1 MNTWQEVDRPKDKPV
16 VKNKWVFK
24 IKYNSIGLIDKY
36 KARLVAKGFTQTK
49 GIDYEETFA
58 PVVRRENLRYLISYA
73 TKNKL
78 EMHHMDVETAFLNGE
93 LEEEIYMEMP
103 EGFEKREKVCKLEK
117 SLYGLKQSSRVW
129 HKKISS
135 FLVEEGYL
143 QSEADPCVFIKH
155 HQDCISIIAL
165 YVDDCM
171 IFGAKENVERAKLA
185 LSSQFKMKDLGE
197 VKSIIGIQVERDKEE
212 TRIHQINYIRDVLKK
227 FGMSDCKG
235 VDTPLPTKKE
245 STSSPIFE
253 NIILYQEAIGALNY
267 LATNTRPDIAYA
279 VSQVTQ
285 KMKEPNQDDWIKVKR
300 IMRYLKKT
308 ESAKLTYKVKG
319 S

>member
-1 MNTWQEVDRPKDKPV
+1 
-16 VKNKWVFK
+16 
-24 IKYNSIGLIDKY
+24 
-36 KARLVAKGFTQTK
+36 
-49 GIDYEETFA
+49 
-58 PVVRRENLRYLISYA
+58 
-73 TKNKL
+73 L
-78 EMHHMDVETAFLNGE
+78 EFSLLNGE

-103 EGFEKREKVCKLEK
+103 EGFEKREKECKLEK

-171 IFGAKENVERAKLA
+171 IFGAKENVDRAKSA

-245 STSSPIFE
+245 TTNSPIFE
-253 NIILYQEAIGALNY
+253 NITLYQEAIGALNY
-267 LATNTRPDIAYA
+267 LATNTIPDIAYA
-279 VSQVTQ
+279 VSQVAQ

-319 S
+319 SELIGYSDASYAEEKNRKSTSGYAYLLNGAAISWRSKKQPIVALSSMEAEYIALASATKEGISLKKLEKD